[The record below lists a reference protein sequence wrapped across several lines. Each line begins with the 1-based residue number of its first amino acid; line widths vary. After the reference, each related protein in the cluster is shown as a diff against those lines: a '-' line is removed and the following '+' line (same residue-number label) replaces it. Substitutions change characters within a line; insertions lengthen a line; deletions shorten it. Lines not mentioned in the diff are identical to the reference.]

1 MSIGML
7 LLYVYVYIYTH
18 IYAIYNSKG
27 APPKSSA
34 PHKQLGDHY
43 IYIYTY
49 AYIYIERERERGRCT
64 SCTYIHIDN
73 IYIYRDVDIFTHPAH
88 MWTYIHICEYTVTN

>member
-1 MSIGML
+1 M
-7 LLYVYVYIYTH
+7 YIYIYIH

-34 PHKQLGDHY
+34 PHKQFGDHY

-49 AYIYIERERERGRCT
+49 AYIYREREMYIMHIYTHRQYMYIDVDIYT
-64 SCTYIHIDN
+64 SCTH
-73 IYIYRDVDIFTHPAH
+73 VDIYTH
-88 MWTYIHICEYTVTN
+88 M